1 MTDVIELLREQDP
14 ARAPADPPPFDA
26 LLARLDAEPDP
37 GSPAHRA
44 GHVRTRRRALTV
56 ALAAVAAALAVVLT
70 ASEIGGHRT
79 DVLAEARAAVAPEG
93 YVVHTLA
100 RTTMVHPD
108 GRAVGGPM
116 HARGRAVGRM
126 DGPVERWSG
135 AEGRWRE
142 LRRFPSGPGMRGGW
156 ADHAYADGVLRSRFS
171 WRRGVRSQRVPD
183 VYADAM
189 RRIGAGQML
198 QIGTADP
205 LATVRRMLD
214 SGEAREAGETT
225 RDGRRL
231 LRLVAES
238 PALRVRRRG
247 AGAHRGLRTTTTY
260 LIDATTY
267 APVEVETVPRF
278 EPAVTD
284 AKTGRPLLGWT
295 TRTTFLRYERLPL
308 TASTERLLRLG
319 GRR

>member
-1 MTDVIELLREQDP
+1 MTDVIELLREHDP
-14 ARAPADPPPFDA
+14 ARAPSDPPPFDA
-26 LLARLDAEPDP
+26 LLAQLDAEPDAD
-37 GSPAHRA
+37 SPEHRA
-44 GHVRTRRRALTV
+44 GNGRTRRRALTV

-70 ASEIGGHRT
+70 ASEIGGNRT

-100 RTTMVHPD
+100 RTTMVNPD
-108 GRAVGGPM
+108 GSAVGGVM

-135 AEGRWRE
+135 SEGRWRE
-142 LRRFPSGPGMRGGW
+142 LRRFPSGRGMPGGW
-156 ADHAYADGVLRSRFS
+156 AELAYADGVLRSRFS
-171 WRRGVRSQRVPD
+171 WRRGVRSQRVPAA
-183 VYADAM
+183 YADAV
-189 RRIGAGQML
+189 RRAGAGQML
-198 QIGTADP
+198 QTGTADP
-205 LATVRRMLD
+205 LATVRQMLD

-238 PALRVRRRG
+238 PALRIRRRG
-247 AGAHRGLRTTTTY
+247 ADTHRGMRTTTTY

-267 APVEVETVPRF
+267 APVEVEMVMRF
-278 EPAVTD
+278 QPYRTD
-284 AKTGRPLLGWT
+284 AKTGRPLVGPS

-308 TASTERLLRLG
+308 TAETKRLLRLG
-319 GRR
+319 GGR